1 MTSATLPP
9 GQSGQAL
16 SEMLAEWAAGNPK
29 IRRVW
34 AFGNGAEAALGA
46 PGDIDIAVEL
56 QPVADS
62 EETLVA
68 WLANCNKWRSQ
79 LQARTGRAVNLDWV
93 DPDGGMRT
101 LHAGAKSAVLL
112 VYELAS

>member
-1 MTSATLPP
+1 MTGTRSTA
-9 GQSGQAL
+9 QSGQGL
-16 SEMLAEWAAGNPK
+16 GEMLAEWAAGNPK

-34 AFGNGAEAALGA
+34 AVGNGAEVS
-46 PGDIDIAVEL
+46 PRPNGDLDIAVEL

-68 WLANCNKWRSQ
+68 WLANGARWRLQ

-101 LHAGAKSAVLL
+101 GHAGAKLTKL
-112 VYELAS
+112 VYERAS